1 MLPTFTTCFLL
12 IMGMSSAAIINVVI
26 IMAKNTIAIMTVVWY
41 TMLDVANDSK
51 ITVREVILVSANS
64 EIIGENARRAR
75 EACGF
80 SQTNVAEFLQVDQ
93 SLISKF
99 EKGLRSLQSDM
110 LERLANLYGHSITDF
125 YCAEGIPELQIK
137 AAYRSSGITANDM
150 EAIHDIK
157 RIALNLFFMSKLA
170 GDDDVQR

>member
-1 MLPTFTTCFLL
+1 VTVN
-12 IMGMSSAAIINVVI
+12 SA
-26 IMAKNTIAIMTVVWY
+26 
-41 TMLDVANDSK
+41 
-51 ITVREVILVSANS
+51 
-64 EIIGENARRAR
+64 IIGENAKCAR

-80 SQTNVAEFLQVDQ
+80 SQANVAEFLKVDQ

-110 LERLANLYGHSITDF
+110 LERLANLYGYSVSDLS
-125 YCAEGIPELQIK
+125 CAGGIPELQIR
-137 AAYRSSGITANDM
+137 AVFRSSGITESDM

-170 GDDDVQR
+170 GDVSVQR